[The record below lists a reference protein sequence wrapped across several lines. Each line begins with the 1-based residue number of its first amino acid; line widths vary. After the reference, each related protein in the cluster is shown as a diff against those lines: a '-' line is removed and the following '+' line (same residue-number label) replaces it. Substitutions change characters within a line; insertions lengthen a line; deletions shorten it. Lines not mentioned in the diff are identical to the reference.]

1 MATMPGVSGNVRLNP
16 KPPGV
21 ADGQSPIELAELI
34 EGEIIPRLLVAHRRD
49 TNVPVVVGVAE
60 AESKK
65 SRLISQND
73 IAQFVDLALD
83 QQAHILIRQVDEM
96 LDRGFAVEAILID
109 LLAPVA
115 RLLGEKWESDE
126 VDFIEVTMGLW
137 RLQEIVHDLAA
148 RVPGVAPD
156 PDSDRRAL
164 FALMPGDQH
173 CFGTLLIDECFRR
186 RGWSTQCLTAAT
198 EAQLVSVVEERWFE
212 LIGLTVPTD
221 HHIDA
226 LPRLIAALR
235 KASRNPHVGVLVG
248 GHVFINNPALVLHVG
263 ADATAPDARQAFD
276 RAESLLVEISARVS
290 APV

>member
-1 MATMPGVSGNVRLNP
+1 MATMPGVGENRLNP

-21 ADGQSPIELAELI
+21 ADGQSPVELVELI
-34 EGEIIPRLLVAHRRD
+34 EGEIIPRLLVAHRRE
-49 TNVPVVVGVAE
+49 T
-60 AESKK
+60 
-65 SRLISQND
+65 LIQLPSTSSSTLEPISDRD
-73 IAQFVDLALD
+73 IALFADLARD
-83 QQAHILIRQVDEM
+83 QQAHVLIRHVDAM
-96 LDRGFAVEAILID
+96 LDSGVSVETILID

-115 RLLGEKWESDE
+115 RALGEQWERDE

-148 RVPGVAPD
+148 RVPGVATD
-156 PDSDRRAL
+156 PESDRRAL

-198 EAQLVSVVEERWFE
+198 EAQLIAVVEERWFE

-226 LPRLIAALR
+226 LPRLIGALR

-248 GHVFINNPALVLHVG
+248 GNLFHGNLELVVRVG
-263 ADATAPDARQAFD
+263 ADATAPDARQAVE
-276 RAESLLVEISARVS
+276 RAEQLLEEIAGRGATLV
-290 APV
+290 

>member
-1 MATMPGVSGNVRLNP
+1 LV
-16 KPPGV
+16 
-21 ADGQSPIELAELI
+21 ELI
-34 EGEIIPRLLVAHRRD
+34 EGEIIPRLLVAHRRETLVQIAPLSASGLD
-49 TNVPVVVGVAE
+49 PALE
-60 AESKK
+60 
-65 SRLISQND
+65 RISDRD
-73 IAQFVDLALD
+73 IALFADMALD
-83 QQAHILIRQVDEM
+83 QQAHILIRHVDAM
-96 LDRGFAVEAILID
+96 LDRGVSVETILID

-115 RLLGEKWESDE
+115 RALGEQWERDE

-156 PDSDRRAL
+156 PESDRRAL

-198 EAQLVSVVEERWFE
+198 EAQLIAVVEERWFE

-226 LPRLIAALR
+226 LPRLIGALR

-248 GHVFINNPALVLHVG
+248 GHLFNGNPELVVRVG
-263 ADATAPDARQAFD
+263 ADATAPDARQAVE
-276 RAESLLVEISARVS
+276 RAEQLLEEIAGRGASLI
-290 APV
+290 

>member
-1 MATMPGVSGNVRLNP
+1 MATMPGVSADRSNP

-21 ADGQSPIELAELI
+21 ADGQSPVELVNLI

-49 TNVPVVVGVAE
+49 TKLPIEQDTQSSHPIGA
-60 AESKK
+60 
-65 SRLISQND
+65 RD
-73 IAQFVDLALD
+73 IALFADLALD
-83 QQAHILIRQVDEM
+83 QQAHILIRHVDGM
-96 LDRGFAVEAILID
+96 LDRGVSVESILID

-115 RLLGEKWESDE
+115 RALGEQWEQDE

-148 RVPGVAPD
+148 RIPGIAPD
-156 PDSDRRAL
+156 PESNRRAL

-186 RGWSTQCLTAAT
+186 RGWATQCLTAAN
-198 EAQLVSVVEERWFE
+198 EAQLIAIAEERWFE

-226 LPRLIAALR
+226 LPRLIGALR
-235 KASRNPHVGVLVG
+235 KASRNPQVGVLVG
-248 GHVFINNPALVLHVG
+248 GQVFNKNPELVLRVG
-263 ADATAPDARQAFD
+263 ADATAPDARQAVD
-276 RAESLLVEISARVS
+276 RAERLLGEIADRG
-290 APV
+290 AALI